1 MDFSGWIGTYG
12 YAGIVAGSFL
22 DGETSVVLAGIASGN
37 GLLSLPIVVAL
48 AAGINLAWDQFYFW
62 LGRRYGTALVDR
74 YPRIRPRTER
84 VARLL
89 TRHQNLFI
97 VAMRFM
103 VGLRVAGPIALGM
116 CGIRPLIFTVLNAL
130 GALLWALV
138 FTGCGFLIAKGID
151 VTAID
156 WSHALI
162 AGAFFA
168 VCGAVILHI
177 MRWWS
182 RSHDPVAAIR

>member
-37 GLLSLPIVVAL
+37 GLMSFPIVVAL

-62 LGRRYGTALVDR
+62 LGRRYGSALLER
-74 YPRIRPRTER
+74 YPRLRPGTER

-116 CGIRPLIFTVLNAL
+116 CGIRPLIFTILNAL

-138 FTGCGFLIAKGID
+138 FTGCGFLFAKGVD
-151 VTAID
+151 VMAID
-156 WSHALI
+156 GARASIAIAIALGCAIAIWHAL
-162 AGAFFA
+162 
-168 VCGAVILHI
+168 
-177 MRWWS
+177 RWWS
-182 RSHDPVAAIR
+182 RSHHPIAAIR

>member
-1 MDFSGWIGTYG
+1 MDLTEWIGTYG
-12 YAGIVAGSFL
+12 YVGILAGSFF
-22 DGETSVVLAGIASGN
+22 DGETIVVLAGIATGN
-37 GLLSLPIVVAL
+37 GVLSFPIVVAL

-62 LGRRYGTALVDR
+62 LGRRYGPAALER
-74 YPRIRPRTER
+74 HRRLRSGTER

-89 TRHQNLFI
+89 ARHQYLFI
-97 VAMRFM
+97 IGMRFM
-103 VGLRVAGPIALGM
+103 VGLRVAGPVALGM
-116 CGIRPLIFTVLNAL
+116 CGIRPLTFTVLNTL

-177 MRWWS
+177 IRWWS
-182 RSHDPVAAIR
+182 RSHDRVAAVR